1 MKHRY
6 QNQLFKL
13 HTAAKSFSMTFL
25 LAVVLLIF
33 YSEAAYA
40 QRGNQSDWNVP
51 PPLPPGSITK
61 GDTEGRPGNGGSA
74 ALTIM
79 DVTAVLQ
86 PVISVSIPELPPI
99 STTAPDASQ
108 PKQPAGDMIAALP
121 DTPLPEMPETPE
133 MPNRTL
139 QDTPEPPLTTVPMPA
154 VPELPAPPKAP
165 VGGANPVQA
174 NNNGIPL
181 MPEVT
186 EPLKLTPPPA
196 GNILWSSPGVPEIIN
211 FKLIIN

>member
-6 QNQLFKL
+6 KKQLLKL
-13 HTAAKSFSMTFL
+13 HVAANRFSATFL

-33 YSEAAYA
+33 YSEVAYA

-79 DVTAVLQ
+79 DVAAVLQ
-86 PVISVSIPELPPI
+86 PVISISVPELPPI
-99 STTAPDASQ
+99 GITAPDASQ
-108 PKQPAGDMIAALP
+108 PKQPSGEMIAALP

-139 QDTPEPPLTTVPMPA
+139 QDAPEPPLTTVPMPA
-154 VPELPAPPKAP
+154 APELPTPPKAP
-165 VGGANPVQA
+165 VGVVNPAQPA
-174 NNNGIPL
+174 NNAIPL
-181 MPEVT
+181 TPEIT
-186 EPLKLTPPPA
+186 TPLKLTPPPA
-196 GNILWSSPGVPEIIN
+196 GAILWSSPGVPENIN